1 VQYFRLS
8 LGGRVTPNIPAYV
21 SATGLEAILQDMF
34 NGQLDVVVT
43 KSSVAV
49 AGGARTY
56 TWDVQFLTML
66 NVWQSMPDTGPAT
79 GRQLSLVAPASSA
92 EPLTLYQGMS
102 ITRAPAARGVYPMS
116 FTLWRTGAYLVHIQ
130 RYTPLCPHHTLCDTW
145 TRTRLTPLL
154 CFVLDSNGVDIAGS
168 PLTIQVA
175 NAPLDASASYA
186 VSGAGLLG
194 GVAGVQEAIV
204 VQAQDTHARE
214 VPHTTKQQLLPR
226 PSPIILPRLTLV
238 PCVRCLGQV
247 QYVSTSAV
255 VQPYVAETQY
265 ISISADPN
273 QNGWTFSLTFRGYT
287 LTGVPPSATGI
298 QVYPFRTLRITQ
310 RAASF

>member
-1 VQYFRLS
+1 MQYFRLS

-49 AGGARTY
+49 GGGARTY

-79 GRQLSLVAPASSA
+79 GMQLSLVAPASSA

-130 RYTPLCPHHTLCDTW
+130 RYHTLLPTALRHDTW
-145 TRTRLTPLL
+145 THTHTHTHLTHLACPSLPPRSH
-154 CFVLDSNGVDIAGS
+154 SNGVDIAGS

-214 VPHTTKQQLLPR
+214 VHTVNNSLCLVRALLLCP
-226 PSPIILPRLTLV
+226 
-238 PCVRCLGQV
+238 
-247 QYVSTSAV
+247 
-255 VQPYVAETQY
+255 
-265 ISISADPN
+265 D
-273 QNGWTFSLTFRGYT
+273 
-287 LTGVPPSATGI
+287 
-298 QVYPFRTLRITQ
+298 
-310 RAASF
+310 

>member
-1 VQYFRLS
+1 LVQYFRLS

-49 AGGARTY
+49 GGGARTY

-79 GRQLSLVAPASSA
+79 GMQLSLVAPASSA

-130 RYTPLCPHHTLCDTW
+130 RYTPLSP
-145 TRTRLTPLL
+145 PLGTHL
-154 CFVLDSNGVDIAGS
+154 SH
-168 PLTIQVA
+168 
-175 NAPLDASASYA
+175 ASA
-186 VSGAGLLG
+186 LF
-194 GVAGVQEAIV
+194 
-204 VQAQDTHARE
+204 
-214 VPHTTKQQLLPR
+214 R
-226 PSPIILPRLTLV
+226 P
-238 PCVRCLGQV
+238 
-247 QYVSTSAV
+247 
-255 VQPYVAETQY
+255 
-265 ISISADPN
+265 
-273 QNGWTFSLTFRGYT
+273 
-287 LTGVPPSATGI
+287 
-298 QVYPFRTLRITQ
+298 
-310 RAASF
+310 

>member
-1 VQYFRLS
+1 MQYFRLS

-43 KSSVAV
+43 KSSVA
-49 AGGARTY
+49 AGGGARTY

-130 RYTPLCPHHTLCDTW
+130 RYTSFYPPHSVTRGHAPVSRLCL
-145 TRTRLTPLL
+145 
-154 CFVLDSNGVDIAGS
+154 
-168 PLTIQVA
+168 
-175 NAPLDASASYA
+175 APLSHRA
-186 VSGAGLLG
+186 
-194 GVAGVQEAIV
+194 
-204 VQAQDTHARE
+204 
-214 VPHTTKQQLLPR
+214 
-226 PSPIILPRLTLV
+226 LTATA
-238 PCVRCLGQV
+238 
-247 QYVSTSAV
+247 STS
-255 VQPYVAETQY
+255 
-265 ISISADPN
+265 
-273 QNGWTFSLTFRGYT
+273 
-287 LTGVPPSATGI
+287 
-298 QVYPFRTLRITQ
+298 
-310 RAASF
+310 RAAR